1 MRALAMLLPL
11 LLESGNPLLMDI
23 DWKVFYFQ
31 LYLYLHMDLQL
42 TKKQKLMS
50 ANAVKA
56 LGHIR

>member
-11 LLESGNPLLMDI
+11 LLEPGHPLLMDI

-42 TKKQKLMS
+42 TKKKKLMS